1 MLIVFF
7 WLLFSAFFLCSA
19 FKSMT
24 ERNYDVGDQY
34 IDIEIDYSSEF
45 LFKQEGINI
54 FGDTD

>member
-1 MLIVFF
+1 MLKVFF

-19 FKSMT
+19 LNSMT

-34 IDIEIDYSSEF
+34 IDIEVDYSSEI
-45 LFKQEGINI
+45 LFKQEGINM